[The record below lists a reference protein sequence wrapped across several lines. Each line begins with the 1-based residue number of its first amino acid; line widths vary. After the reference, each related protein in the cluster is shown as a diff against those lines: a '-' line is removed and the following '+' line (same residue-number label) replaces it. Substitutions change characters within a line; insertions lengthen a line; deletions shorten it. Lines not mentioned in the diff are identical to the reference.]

1 MKKHFTATAYIVAKI
16 DGRHKLLLHKHKKH
30 KLWLAVGGHIEK
42 DENPTEALLR
52 EVKEETNLEIT
63 ILKGKLLRIDDVE
76 ELACPV
82 AILQERLA
90 PYKQSLKTKSSS
102 GAFKLV
108 YKNEPAHYHIDL
120 IYFAICKNP
129 DKIKMKEQYAWF
141 SRRDLK
147 KLNLEKEVE
156 YLIRKL
162 FNYV

>member
-1 MKKHFTATAYIVAKI
+1 MKKHFTATAYIAAKI
-16 DGRHKLLLHKHKKH
+16 DGEYKLLLHKHKKH
-30 KLWLAVGGHIEK
+30 KIWLAVGGHIEK

-82 AILQERLA
+82 AILEE
-90 PYKQSLKTKSSS
+90 
-102 GAFKLV
+102 KLPP

-120 IYFAICKNP
+120 IYFAICKTP